1 MRIVSRSNNEKIH
14 RAVFYLARTE
24 DRELVVHA
32 HSPRSFL
39 SRWKV
44 DDKKNVQETV
54 SFVPTIATDTKRCY
68 ARSFSLFVH
77 APIVLVACALIAQP
91 VSVWRFIR
99 CACSCVYRKFECV
112 TSHSMHVI
120 RENIRNVQT
129 MGLSQ

>member
-1 MRIVSRSNNEKIH
+1 MS
-14 RAVFYLARTE
+14 AVLTMKKFIALYFYLARTE

-44 DDKKNVQETV
+44 YDKKNVQETV

-68 ARSFSLFVH
+68 ARSFSSLFVH

-91 VSVWRFIR
+91 VGVWRFLR
-99 CACSCVYRKFECV
+99 CACVPAF
-112 TSHSMHVI
+112 I
-120 RENIRNVQT
+120 ENLNA
-129 MGLSQ
+129 